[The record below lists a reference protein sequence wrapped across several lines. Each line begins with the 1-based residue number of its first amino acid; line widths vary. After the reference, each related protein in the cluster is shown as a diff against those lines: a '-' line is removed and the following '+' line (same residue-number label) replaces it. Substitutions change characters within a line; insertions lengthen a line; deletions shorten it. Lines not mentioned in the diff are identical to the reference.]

1 MLGGSSQSWKKQENR
16 PRDCEEGG
24 HAVQR
29 HGNPLLQTPMEK
41 RSHFR
46 DPVGLHAFFK
56 KTESIGETAL

>member
-1 MLGGSSQSWKKQENR
+1 MLGGSSQSWRKQENR

-29 HGNPLLQTPMEK
+29 HGNPLLQSPVEK

-46 DPVGLHAFFK
+46 DPVGLHAF
-56 KTESIGETAL
+56 